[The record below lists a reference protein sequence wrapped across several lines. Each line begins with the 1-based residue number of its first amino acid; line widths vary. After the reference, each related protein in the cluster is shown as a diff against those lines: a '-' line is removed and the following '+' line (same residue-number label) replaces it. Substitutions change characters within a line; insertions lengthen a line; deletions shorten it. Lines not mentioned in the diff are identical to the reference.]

1 MKKTAK
7 ITKKQW
13 SKPSNMILQWVS
25 QKQHWFEAIQN
36 HSGQCNCGQLDH
48 TVYGRGQ
55 CRKHTNTVKES
66 LPNANVLDAVSSGKQ
81 AVKLCSRVILQLL
94 TEGVD

>member
-1 MKKTAK
+1 MVGD
-7 ITKKQW
+7 
-13 SKPSNMILQWVS
+13 NVG
-25 QKQHWFEAIQN
+25 N
-36 HSGQCNCGQLDH
+36 
-48 TVYGRGQ
+48 
-55 CRKHTNTVKES
+55 TNTVKES